1 MSSIL
6 RLKNHAYA
14 TIIVLKINLSFF
26 LQWFWFFDTPNQSTP
41 LQSERLDY
49 DRSGDRT
56 RQQPQ
61 EQKNAITYLVCSYI
75 FSHSFYL
82 LLFFVSGISTYILNA
97 IIRCSLMDLHL
108 TMSLDSHHHPCM
120 KAIYTVSHAPPLL
133 SCSSFIH
140 NFPCPLFMILRTK
153 NMYRWN

>member
-1 MSSIL
+1 M
-6 RLKNHAYA
+6 
-14 TIIVLKINLSFF
+14 TVF
-26 LQWFWFFDTPNQSTP
+26 
-41 LQSERLDY
+41 QSERLDY

-61 EQKNAITYLVCSYI
+61 EQKNAITYLVCFYTLKQKMSDNYFI
-75 FSHSFYL
+75 ECSHSFYL

-133 SCSSFIH
+133 LCSSFIH
-140 NFPCPLFMILRTK
+140 IFPCPLFMIMRTK
-153 NMYRWN
+153 TCIDGIKSYFELVATYNGAIIFRKFL